1 MYIEIIFRLA
11 DIANFDHLVGFQ
23 IYVPL
28 IFFLLSLLLP
38 EKEVTSRPGFFLF
51 VADFDVLI
59 FTLLFNRKLLFY
71 RGGGHKFKSR
81 HDLPRRFLD
90 NRHFLRDRL
99 FSYNPR
105 VVVGGVVS

>member
-1 MYIEIIFRLA
+1 MYIEIICRLA
-11 DIANFDHLVGFQ
+11 DIANFDHLVGVR
-23 IYVPL
+23 ICVPL
-28 IFFLLSLLLP
+28 IFFLPSLLLP
-38 EKEVTSRPGFFLF
+38 EVISRPGFFLF
-51 VADFDVLI
+51 IDDFDVLI

-71 RGGGHKFKSR
+71 RGGGHKFESR